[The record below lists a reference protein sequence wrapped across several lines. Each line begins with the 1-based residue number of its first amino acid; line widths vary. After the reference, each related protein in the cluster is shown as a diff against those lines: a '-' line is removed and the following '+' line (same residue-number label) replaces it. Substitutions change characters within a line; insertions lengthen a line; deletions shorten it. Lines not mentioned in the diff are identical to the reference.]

1 MTTPRALVLEAEAR
15 FDKAGLTFGHGTATA
30 RDEAVFL
37 VFRPLGL
44 DFDCPEH
51 ALDAPVDPE
60 TEARIRA
67 LIDAR
72 IERRVPA
79 AYLLSIMW
87 FAGHEFEVGPD
98 ALVPRSPIA
107 ELILGHFAP
116 WFDADRARR
125 ALEIGTGSG
134 CIACALALELPGL
147 TVDATDVSEAAL
159 ALARRNVAR
168 HDLDG
173 RVRLHAADVWPPGGD
188 RYDLIVSNPP
198 YVPDHVVA
206 ALPAEYRHEPA
217 LGLKGGPDG
226 MDVVDRILRGAS
238 SRLNR
243 GGVLVLEV
251 GEQSFEFESRYPDL
265 DVIWVDLEH
274 GGEGVMVIER
284 DALVRLD
291 EDTCP

>member
-1 MTTPRALVLEAEAR
+1 MTTPRELVLEAEKR
-15 FDKAGLTFGHGTATA
+15 FESAGLTFGHGTATA

-44 DFDCPEH
+44 AFDCPEA
-51 ALDAPVDPE
+51 ALDAPVAPE
-60 TEARIRA
+60 AESRIRD
-67 LIDAR
+67 LIDER

-79 AYLLSIMW
+79 AYLLGVMW
-87 FAGHEFEVGPD
+87 FAGYEFEAAPV

-107 ELILGHFAP
+107 ELILAGFEP
-116 WFDADRARR
+116 WLGGRGILS

-134 CIACALALELPGL
+134 CIACAVALECPKAH
-147 TVDATDVSEAAL
+147 VDATDLSEAAL

-168 HDLDG
+168 HGLED
-173 RVRLHAADVWPPGGD
+173 RVALIPADVWPPD
-188 RYDLIVSNPP
+188 SRRYDLIVSNPP

-226 MDVVDRILRGAS
+226 MAVVDRILAGAAE
-238 SRLNR
+238 RLNP
-243 GGVLVLEV
+243 GGLLVLEV

-265 DVIWVDLEH
+265 DMAWVELVH

-284 DALVRLD
+284 EALATRLA
-291 EDTCP
+291 

>member
-1 MTTPRALVLEAEAR
+1 MTTPRELVLEAEQR
-15 FDKAGLTFGHGTATA
+15 FESAGLTFGHGTATA

-44 DFDCPEH
+44 AFDCPEA
-51 ALDAPVDPE
+51 ALDTPVAP
-60 TEARIRA
+60 EAASRVRA
-67 LIDAR
+67 LIDER

-79 AYLLSIMW
+79 AYLLGVMW
-87 FAGHEFEVGPD
+87 FAGHEFEAAPE

-107 ELILGHFAP
+107 ELILAGFEP
-116 WFDADRARR
+116 WLGGRGIRS

-134 CIACALALELPGL
+134 CIACAVALEFPEIQ
-147 TVDATDVSEAAL
+147 VDATDLSEAAL
-159 ALARRNVAR
+159 ALARRNVA
-168 HDLDG
+168 HHGLED
-173 RVRLHAADVWPPGGD
+173 RVRLIPADVWPPGRR

-226 MDVVDRILRGAS
+226 MAVVDRILAGAAE
-238 SRLNR
+238 RLNP
-243 GGVLVLEV
+243 GGLLVLEV

-265 DVIWVDLEH
+265 DMAWVELVH

-284 DALVRLD
+284 EALAARLA
-291 EDTCP
+291 